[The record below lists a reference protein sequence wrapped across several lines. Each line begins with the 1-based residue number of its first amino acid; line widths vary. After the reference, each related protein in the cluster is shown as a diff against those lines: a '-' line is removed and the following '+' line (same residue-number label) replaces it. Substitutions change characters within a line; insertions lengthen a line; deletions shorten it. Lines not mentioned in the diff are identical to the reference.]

1 MSQPRVL
8 FTTTG
13 LRISRSSRRS
23 SRRIHRRSRSRSR
36 RRRRSSRR
44 HLKLNEIKLIY
55 SLYYIST

>member
-1 MSQPRVL
+1 MGQPRVL

-13 LRISRSSRRS
+13 LRSSRT
-23 SRRIHRRSRSRSR
+23 SRRINS
-36 RRRRSSRR
+36 SSRR